1 MLKIW
6 GRRSSFNVQKVL
18 WLAGELGLDYE
29 HNDVLPRSPGT
40 RTPTFQALNPNA
52 RVPVIEDDGFVLAE
66 SMAINLYLAKK
77 HGKLYPSGAQ
87 NEALAWQWS
96 FWGMTE
102 VERPALTAL
111 LKRIGPESERDPG
124 AADEAERALA
134 APLRVLDAA
143 VATQPY
149 LLGEHFTVA
158 DLNVA
163 SILSWARQARVD
175 LSAFP
180 KAAAWLK
187 TCHDRPAAQAAQQ
200 LQRE

>member
-1 MLKIW
+1 
-6 GRRSSFNVQKVL
+6 
-18 WLAGELGLDYE
+18 
-29 HNDVLPRSPGT
+29 
-40 RTPTFQALNPNA
+40 
-52 RVPVIEDDGFVLAE
+52 
-66 SMAINLYLAKK
+66 
-77 HGKLYPSGAQ
+77 
-87 NEALAWQWS
+87 
-96 FWGMTE
+96 MTE

-111 LKRIGPESERDPG
+111 LNRIGPESERDEG
-124 AADEAERALA
+124 AADQAERALD

-143 VATQPY
+143 VAAQPY

-187 TCHDRPAAQAAQQ
+187 TCHDRPAAQTARQ

>member
-1 MLKIW
+1 MRP
-6 GRRSSFNVQKVL
+6 GMR
-18 WLAGELGLDYE
+18 AGMRAGM
-29 HNDVLPRSPGT
+29 
-40 RTPTFQALNPNA
+40 
-52 RVPVIEDDGFVLAE
+52 RVPFDALQGLAAIEGR
-66 SMAINLYLAKK
+66 
-77 HGKLYPSGAQ
+77 GPG
-87 NEALAWQWS
+87 
-96 FWGMTE
+96 

-111 LKRIGPESERDPG
+111 LNRIGPESERDAS

-149 LLGEHFTVA
+149 LLGDHFTVA

-187 TCHDRPAAQAAQQ
+187 TCHDRPAAQAARQ